1 MTVIP
6 HFSVALALPFNSLF
20 FSVWQ
25 LAAADARPL
34 LGSVWLDLG
43 AVALML
49 GLSAFFAGSET
60 AITALD
66 DFKLRGLIRSQ
77 GDRQGMFRLVLQR
90 RTRFITTLLL
100 GNNLVNIFST
110 VLTSNLFAIWLGN
123 TGLGIATG
131 VVTLVVLIVGE
142 ITPKSLAIVNVL
154 PTFRL
159 AVRPIYW
166 LSELLALLGI
176 IAIFEWFTQT
186 ILRLFQSR
194 VTAADPDSETLGDLQ
209 LMMEVLS
216 GKGKLDFYRHGLISR
231 TLKLDQVMAKA
242 VVKPRIEMQTIAHDA
257 SLPELIELCL
267 TTGFS
272 RIPVQEESKD
282 QIVGIIHLKT
292 ALQNLE
298 SFSPE
303 AIAATPLRVAAVMDH
318 PVYVPETQ
326 RAASLLRQM
335 LQNHWHMV
343 IVVDEYGGTV
353 GLITLEDILEELVG
367 EIYDESDSQ
376 PVEP

>member
-1 MTVIP
+1 
-6 HFSVALALPFNSLF
+6 
-20 FSVWQ
+20 
-25 LAAADARPL
+25 
-34 LGSVWLDLG
+34 
-43 AVALML
+43 ML

-66 DFKLRGLIRSQ
+66 DFKLRGLIRNQ

-90 RTRFITTLLL
+90 RTRFIITLLL

-142 ITPKSLAIVNVL
+142 ITPKSLAIINVL
-154 PTFRL
+154 PTFRI

-166 LSELLALLGI
+166 LSELLAFLGI

-194 VTAADPDSETLGDLQ
+194 VTTATPDSATLGDLQ
-209 LMMEVLS
+209 LMVEMLS
-216 GKGKLDFYRHGLISR
+216 GKGKLDFHRHGLISR
-231 TLKLDQVMAKA
+231 TLELDQVMAKA

-282 QIVGIIHLKT
+282 QIVGIIHLKS
-292 ALQNLE
+292 ALQYFLQHLD
-298 SFSPE
+298 SFSPN
-303 AIAATPLRVAAVMDH
+303 TDTFNPSSVQAVMDR

-326 RAASLLRQM
+326 RIASLLRQM
-335 LQNHWHMV
+335 LQNRWHMV
-343 IVVDEYGGTV
+343 IVIDEYGGTV
-353 GLITLEDILEELVG
+353 GLLTLEDLLEELVG
-367 EIYDESDSQ
+367 EIYDESDPQ
-376 PVEP
+376 PMEPLEK

>member
-1 MTVIP
+1 M
-6 HFSVALALPFNSLF
+6 ALALPFNLVF
-20 FSVWQ
+20 LSVWQ
-25 LAAADARPL
+25 LAVVDARPL
-34 LGSVWLDLG
+34 LGSVWLDLS

-66 DFKLRGLIRSQ
+66 DFKLRGLIRNQ

-90 RTRFITTLLL
+90 RTRFIITLLL

-142 ITPKSLAIVNVL
+142 ITPKSLAIINVL
-154 PTFRL
+154 PTFRI

-166 LSELLALLGI
+166 LSELLAFLGI

-194 VTAADPDSETLGDLQ
+194 VTTATPDSATLGDLQ
-209 LMMEVLS
+209 LMVEMLS
-216 GKGKLDFYRHGLISR
+216 GKGKLDFHRHGLISR
-231 TLKLDQVMAKA
+231 TLELDQVMAKA

-282 QIVGIIHLKT
+282 QIVGIIHLKS
-292 ALQNLE
+292 ALQYFLQHLD
-298 SFSPE
+298 SFSPN
-303 AIAATPLRVAAVMDH
+303 TDTFNPSSVQAVMDR

-326 RAASLLRQM
+326 RIASLLRQM
-335 LQNHWHMV
+335 LQNRWHMV
-343 IVVDEYGGTV
+343 IVIDEYGGTV
-353 GLITLEDILEELVG
+353 GLLTLEDLLEELVG
-367 EIYDESDSQ
+367 EIYDESDPQ
-376 PVEP
+376 PMEPLEK

>member
-1 MTVIP
+1 
-6 HFSVALALPFNSLF
+6 
-20 FSVWQ
+20 
-25 LAAADARPL
+25 
-34 LGSVWLDLG
+34 
-43 AVALML
+43 ML

-66 DFKLRGLIRSQ
+66 DFKLRGLIKAQ
-77 GDRQGMFRLVLQR
+77 GDRSGMFRLVLQR

-154 PTFRL
+154 PMFRL
-159 AVRPIYW
+159 VVRPIYW
-166 LSELLALLGI
+166 LSQLLAWVGI
-176 IAIFEWFTQT
+176 IAIFEGFTQT

-194 VTAADPDSETLGDLQ
+194 GVKPSTDDETLGDLQ
-209 LMMEVLS
+209 LMVEVLS
-216 GKGKLDFYRHGLISR
+216 GKGKLDFYRQDLINR

-282 QIVGIIHLKT
+282 QIVGIIHLKRALRHLEYFSSEAVATT
-292 ALQNLE
+292 ANL
-298 SFSPE
+298 
-303 AIAATPLRVAAVMDH
+303 TVTDVMDT
-318 PVYVPETQ
+318 PIYVPETQ
-326 RAASLLRQM
+326 RITSLLKQM
-335 LQNHWHMV
+335 LQHHWHMV

-376 PVEP
+376 PIVQP